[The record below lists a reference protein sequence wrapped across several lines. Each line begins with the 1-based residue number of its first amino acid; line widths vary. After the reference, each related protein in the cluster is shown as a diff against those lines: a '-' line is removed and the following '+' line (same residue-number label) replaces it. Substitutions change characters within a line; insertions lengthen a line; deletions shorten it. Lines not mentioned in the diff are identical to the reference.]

1 MEERAEVLAQLEG
14 RETAISAGGSLSNT
28 LLGLARLS
36 AAGAARWGGA
46 PLRVGMAGLVGS
58 DPLGGFFSAQVAPG
72 GTGGLRLVWAVRV
85 PKGGCF
91 ALLVL
96 AAVHPPST
104 AHHATAAADAP
115 GGRGGCVTAACRRSD
130 WHGGGA
136 DGTRCIPDH
145 AVVPGHAR

>member
-28 LLGLARLS
+28 LLSLARLS

-72 GTGGLRLVWAVRV
+72 GTCGLRLVWAVEYLRAGV
-85 PKGGCF
+85 
-91 ALLVL
+91 LLAGSCRCAPTLHRPPRHRCCRCARRAWRLCHRRLQAQRL
-96 AAVHPPST
+96 A
-104 AHHATAAADAP
+104 
-115 GGRGGCVTAACRRSD
+115 RWWC
-130 WHGGGA
+130 
-136 DGTRCIPDH
+136 
-145 AVVPGHAR
+145 

>member
-28 LLGLARLS
+28 LLSLARLS

-72 GTGGLRLVWAVRV
+72 GTCGLRLVWAVEYLRAGV
-85 PKGGCF
+85 F
-91 ALLVL
+91 LLVL
-96 AAVHPPST
+96 AAAHPPST